1 MKPQLLTTA
10 LAAGVLL
17 ASATSYAG
25 GEKDLASFGDIST
38 AAAAEK
44 TLAKAIRT
52 LMSQGGGVLVIP
64 PHAPKEMKVL
74 NNSQTDRNGH
84 AVTILDYR
92 GGFIDVHLPAMGKH
106 KTGVWA
112 GQRLERT
119 VNLIPE
125 GSRFPFQGVHAAQA
139 IQNYVI
145 SGSSSYMATLTRAV
159 KKGNDQHVYV
169 DLIRGIYPGQYLTVT
184 SSVVS
189 YSPPYD
195 RIIVKSIGWDDE
207 AKRNYFTADFEHDHG
222 VGCLVYN
229 KHVVNGVQIEGN
241 SNADNQTMEFQVI
254 RRVYGVG
261 DSFGVSSAMY
271 YMSDIFSGFGDE
283 GACIINSESIG
294 ILDGFHAT
302 VEAIDW
308 DKDEITYAAGQ
319 TNPHTLSSSR
329 PLINM
334 NKNKWIT
341 RGQIYIVGPS
351 GKWRGKTYPNKTGG
365 PGNVFAYA
373 GGAIFGSKDCGW
385 TQDIVGRFFTVTDPT
400 EVLSPDDGSTAG
412 GYATLPDRPVYR
424 WYRIM
429 SLETGDDGMQ
439 RLRILRVRWSAVAA
453 GAPKLFRDDNYTHDG
468 HEKPLSYAIA
478 PGAWVYDI
486 SRGWAD
492 TIPTGGRI
500 GKDHPRKIRVTPHAD
515 RGSKFDFV
523 VGDPVEQA
531 VGPDPWH
538 PVPIRIRQFDQ
549 MPTTM
554 NGGSIEI
561 EQLGRVQV
569 PHALVISSITRS
581 LADLE
586 RRKDRKPAFDDL
598 ISFQSVSHTGIR
610 FNSAV
615 LETAILF
622 DQPGGNVQPIRWRRT
637 TGGTSALY
645 VPPSGAGAGDL
656 VFEGGNLDLR
666 NHGVKSMRGLSA
678 TDKPAKNLRGINVP
692 VPPRAVT
699 LNVKFAVPEADADY
713 SLTVQP
719 SWMTMDRV
727 ARKTADGFAV
737 EFSQAAPA
745 SAMIDWQL
753 IR

>member
-1 MKPQLLTTA
+1 MKRLIRTA
-10 LAAGVLL
+10 VLSASVVL
-17 ASATSYAG
+17 ASATLDAAD
-25 GEKDLASFGDIST
+25 ELASFGDIST

-44 TLAKAIRT
+44 TLAKAIEA
-52 LMSQGGGVLVIP
+52 LMAKGGGVLVIP
-64 PHAPKEMKVL
+64 ADAPQAMKVA

-92 GGFIDVHLPAMGKH
+92 KGFVDAHLPAMGKH

-112 GQRLERT
+112 GQRLQRT
-119 VNLIPE
+119 VNLIPA

-145 SGSSSYMATLTRAV
+145 SGSSSYMATLTRSV
-159 KKGNDQHVYV
+159 KKGKDQRVYV

-207 AKRNYFTADFEHDHG
+207 AKRNYFMADFEHDHG

-241 SNADNQTMEFQVI
+241 SNADNQTMELQVT

-283 GACIINSESIG
+283 GACIINSESVG
-294 ILDGFHAT
+294 MVDGFHST
-302 VEAIDW
+302 VEAVNW
-308 DKDEITYAAGQ
+308 DNDEITYAAGQ
-319 TNPHTLSSSR
+319 TNPHTLSPSR

-334 NKNKWIT
+334 NQDKWIT
-341 RGQIYIVGPS
+341 RGKVFIVNPS
-351 GKWRGKTYPNKTGG
+351 GKWHGKTYPNKVGG

-385 TQDIVGRFFTVTDPT
+385 TQDIVGRFFAVTDPT

-429 SLETGDDGMQ
+429 ALETGDDGMQ

-453 GAPKLFRDDNYTHDG
+453 GAPKLFRDDNYTRDG
-468 HEKPLSYAIA
+468 REKPLSYAIA
-478 PGAWVYDI
+478 PGAWVYDV

-492 TIPTGGRI
+492 TIPTGGHI
-500 GKDHPRKIRVTPHAD
+500 GADHPRKIRVVSHAD
-515 RGSKFDFV
+515 RGTQFDFAA
-523 VGDPVEQA
+523 GDKIEQA

-554 NGGSIEI
+554 NGGTIQI
-561 EQLGRVQV
+561 EQHGRVQV
-569 PHALVISSITRS
+569 PHALLITGITRS
-581 LADLE
+581 LDDLP
-586 RRKDRKPAFDDL
+586 RRKDRKPAFNDL
-598 ISFQSVSHTGIR
+598 ISLQSVSHTGIR
-610 FNSAV
+610 FNSPV

-645 VPPSGAGAGDL
+645 VEPSGDGAGDL
-656 VFEGGNLDLR
+656 VFEGGHLNLK
-666 NHGVKSMRGLSA
+666 NHGVKRAGGLSG
-678 TDKPAKNLRGINVP
+678 TDRPAKNLRGINVR
-692 VPPRAVT
+692 VPAGETT
-699 LNVKFAVPEADADY
+699 LDVKFPAAETDADY
-713 SLTVQP
+713 SLIVQP
-719 SWMTMDRV
+719 NWLTMDRV
-727 ARKTADGFAV
+727 ARKRADGFSV
-737 EFSQAAPA
+737 EFSQPAPTKA
-745 SAMIDWQL
+745 TIDWQL